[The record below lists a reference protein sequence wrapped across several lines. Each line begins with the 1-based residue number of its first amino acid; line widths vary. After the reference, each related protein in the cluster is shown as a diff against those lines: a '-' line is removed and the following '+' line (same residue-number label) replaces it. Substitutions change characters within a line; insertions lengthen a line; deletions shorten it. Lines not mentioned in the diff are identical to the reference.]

1 MKKLIFSFLTSLI
14 YFTNPLSAQVL
25 TPTML
30 INKMVEAVSKMNTYQ
45 FTMVTKERNLDNT
58 YHNGN
63 SFNKVTVSPYCVYMK
78 ILAARNN
85 GTEIIYNA
93 PKYGKEAVVNVGK
106 FIPDLKLDPFGSIIR
121 KDQHH
126 TVLEG
131 GFRYCM
137 DLLNSIKIKMGDSFD
152 DMSKMETDIL
162 FNTRLCYRLTL
173 TDNSFSY
180 VNYSL
185 KEKET
190 LYALSMQKKIS
201 EFLIVYHNKNV
212 SDFNDVEAGKVIQ
225 IPSSFAKRAI
235 IYVDKISFHPIG
247 IEMYDEIGL
256 FEKYEFQN
264 VVYNPVFAPNEFT
277 KDFDGYGF

>member
-1 MKKLIFSFLTSLI
+1 MNKFIFLFLSVLMFCI
-14 YFTNPLSAQVL
+14 SPLSAQTL
-25 TPTML
+25 TPTAL
-30 INKMVEAVSKMNTYQ
+30 INKMVEAVGKMNTYQ
-45 FTMVTKERNLDNT
+45 FTMITKERNLDNSFH
-58 YHNGN
+58 YGN
-63 SFNKVTVSPYCVYMK
+63 SFNKVTVNPYCVYMK
-78 ILAARNN
+78 ILAPHNY

-93 PKYGKEAVVNVGK
+93 PKYGKEAVVNAGK
-106 FIPDLKLDPFGSIIR
+106 FIPDIKLDPFGAMIR

-131 GFRYCM
+131 GFKYCM
-137 DLLNSIKIKMGDSFD
+137 DLLYSIKTKMGDNFD

-180 VNYSL
+180 VNYTL

-225 IPSSFAKRAI
+225 IPTSFAKRAI
-235 IYVDKISFHPIG
+235 IYIDKISLHPIG

-264 VVYNPVFAPNEFT
+264 VIYNPSFASNEFT